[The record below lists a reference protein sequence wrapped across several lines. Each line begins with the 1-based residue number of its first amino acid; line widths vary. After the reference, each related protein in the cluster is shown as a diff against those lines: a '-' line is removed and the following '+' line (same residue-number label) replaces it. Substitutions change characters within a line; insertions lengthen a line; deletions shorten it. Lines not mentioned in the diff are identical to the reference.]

1 MNLST
6 AIRSVVKAGW
16 EGIKNMRVYIIQ
28 AGQEQPLKRQGR
40 HRERGGDCE
49 MIK

>member
-16 EGIKNMRVYIIQ
+16 EGIKNMRIYNSGW
-28 AGQEQPLKRQGR
+28 AGAATEKVGKAQGT
-40 HRERGGDCE
+40 RGGL
-49 MIK
+49 

>member
-16 EGIKNMRVYIIQ
+16 EGIKNMRIYNSGW
-28 AGQEQPLKRQGR
+28 AGAATEKAGKAQGT
-40 HRERGGDCE
+40 RGGTV
-49 MIK
+49 K

>member
-16 EGIKNMRVYIIQ
+16 EGIKNMRIYNSGW
-28 AGQEQPLKRQGR
+28 AGAATKKGR
-40 HRERGGDCE
+40 EGTGNEGGDCE